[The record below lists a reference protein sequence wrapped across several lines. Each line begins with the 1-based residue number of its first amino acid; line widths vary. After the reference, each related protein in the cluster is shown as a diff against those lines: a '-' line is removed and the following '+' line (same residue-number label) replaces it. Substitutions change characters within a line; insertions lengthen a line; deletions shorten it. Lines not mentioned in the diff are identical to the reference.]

1 MYRRKNLK
9 NTQILQAA
17 LHCYQPLHCRMK
29 GRFDKLCNNTASAT
43 ATATA
48 SWCCLLATHHPES
61 MQSSFRVEHFHMF
74 SHVAAFDC
82 FDSGCC
88 WLGLIDDKS
97 LLLTTHPSFQKY
109 HWQHLINCPKM
120 NEYQNNILKKVICS
134 PFFFFAVQS
143 NPLPRYSEY
152 NWVNIYFRNW
162 SRWFF
167 ELEIW

>member
-1 MYRRKNLK
+1 MYFRGTSPLHNLFTMYVMYRRKNLK

-29 GRFDKLCNNTASAT
+29 GRFDKLCNNTAA
-43 ATATA
+43 A

-109 HWQHLINCPKM
+109 HWQHLIMIKCPKM

-134 PFFFFAVQS
+134 PFFSLQFKVIH
-143 NPLPRYSEY
+143 YHVI
-152 NWVNIYFRNW
+152 VNSIG
-162 SRWFF
+162 
-167 ELEIW
+167 